1 MAKRKP
7 RKSSR
12 KKPARK
18 PVGRYQLIAPDGR
31 PVKVPAKMQ
40 KALARV
46 AAAIEKGEDVT
57 VLKLEEELTTQQA
70 ADILNV
76 SRQYVVRLVD
86 EGKLPATKTGTHRR
100 LQRTDVLSFKKQR
113 DRVREEALAEIAR
126 IGQEQSV
133 GGYYDDWTPSEKS
146 K

>member
-7 RKSSR
+7 RKPSR

-18 PVGRYQLIAPDGR
+18 PAGRYQLIAPDGQ
-31 PVKVPAKMQ
+31 PIKVPAKMQ
-40 KALARV
+40 KALAKV
-46 AAAIEKGEDVT
+46 AAAIEKGEDIT
-57 VLKLEEELTTQQA
+57 VLKTEEELTTQQA

-100 LQRTDVLSFKKQR
+100 LQRTDVLKYRTYRDAVRKQALEEI
-113 DRVREEALAEIAR
+113 VRISEEAGLY
-126 IGQEQSV
+126 QSTAT
-133 GGYYDDWTPSEKS
+133 GMPPRRE
-146 K
+146 

>member
-7 RKSSR
+7 RKTSR

-18 PVGRYQLIAPDGR
+18 PAGRYQLIGPDGHAI
-31 PVKVPAKMQ
+31 KVPAKMQ
-40 KALARV
+40 KALAKV

-57 VLKLEEELTTQQA
+57 ILKTGQELTTQQA

-100 LQRTDVLSFKKQR
+100 LRSSDVQAFKTRR
-113 DRVREEALAEIAR
+113 DFVRRAALEEIAR

-133 GGYYDDWTPSEKS
+133 GGYYDDWTPSKKS